1 MAELTRIPRH
11 VGIIMDG
18 NGRWAKLRGK
28 PRSYGHKK
36 GAEVIDEIVSE
47 SFDKGIEAVSLYAF
61 STENWIRPKEEVNA
75 IFGLLGLLLNS
86 KFKKLMREKV
96 RLIVSGDLSAIPEN
110 LRKRCEEV
118 MALTADFT
126 GRTLNVAVNYG
137 SRAEIVRA
145 CNAIA
150 QDGIKTVTEE
160 EIEKRL
166 YTAGLPDIDL
176 VIRTSG
182 EMRLSNF
189 FLWQCAYAEFYFTD
203 VLWPDFH
210 ANELDEALEWY
221 SGRKRRFGGV
231 GTSENKD

>member
-1 MAELTRIPRH
+1 MDEPKTVPRH

-36 GAEVIDEIVSE
+36 GADIIDEVGSAC
-47 SFDKGIEAVSLYAF
+47 FDGGAEAVSLYAF
-61 STENWIRPKEEVNA
+61 STENWVRPKEEIET
-75 IFGLLGLLLNS
+75 IFGLLGILLDK
-86 KFKKLMREKV
+86 KFSRLVKQRV
-96 RLIVSGDLSAIPEN
+96 RLIISGDITPLPEKLRVKCLNAIE
-110 LRKRCEEV
+110 K
-118 MALTADFT
+118 TKDFT
-126 GRTLNVAVNYG
+126 GRTLNVALNYG
-137 SRAEIVRA
+137 SRTEITRA
-145 CNAIA
+145 CNLALRS
-150 QDGIKTVTEE
+150 GKTEITEE
-160 EIEKRL
+160 DVAANL

-210 ANELDEALEWY
+210 KDELEKAFEWF
-221 SGRKRRFGGV
+221 SHRKRRFGGV
-231 GTSENKD
+231 

>member
-1 MAELTRIPRH
+1 MDESKTVPRH

-36 GAEVIDEIVSE
+36 GADIIDEVVSAC
-47 SFDKGIEAVSLYAF
+47 FDGGTEAVSLYAF
-61 STENWIRPKEEVNA
+61 STENWVRPKEEIET
-75 IFGLLGLLLNS
+75 IFGLLGILLDK
-86 KFKKLMREKV
+86 KFSRLVKQRV
-96 RLIVSGDLSAIPEN
+96 RLIISGDITPLPEKLRVKCLNAIE
-110 LRKRCEEV
+110 K
-118 MALTADFT
+118 TKDFA
-126 GRTLNVAVNYG
+126 GRTLNVALNYG
-137 SRAEIVRA
+137 SRTEITRA
-145 CNAIA
+145 CNLALRS
-150 QDGIKTVTEE
+150 GKTEITEE
-160 EIEKRL
+160 DVAANL

-210 ANELDEALEWY
+210 KDELEKAFEWF
-221 SGRKRRFGGV
+221 SHRKRRFGGV
-231 GTSENKD
+231 

>member
-1 MAELTRIPRH
+1 MDEPKTVPRH

-36 GAEVIDEIVSE
+36 GADIIDEVVSAC
-47 SFDKGIEAVSLYAF
+47 FDGGTEAVSLYAF
-61 STENWIRPKEEVNA
+61 STENWVRPKEEIET
-75 IFGLLGLLLNS
+75 IFGLLGILLDK
-86 KFKKLMREKV
+86 KFSRLVKQRV
-96 RLIVSGDLSAIPEN
+96 RLIISGDITPLPEKLRVKCLNAIE
-110 LRKRCEEV
+110 K
-118 MALTADFT
+118 TKDFT
-126 GRTLNVAVNYG
+126 GRTLNVALNYG
-137 SRAEIVRA
+137 SRTEITRA
-145 CNAIA
+145 CNLALRS
-150 QDGIKTVTEE
+150 GKTEITEE
-160 EIEKRL
+160 DVAANL

-210 ANELDEALEWY
+210 KDELKKAFEWF
-221 SGRKRRFGGV
+221 SHRKRRFGGV
-231 GTSENKD
+231 

>member
-1 MAELTRIPRH
+1 MDESKTVPRH

-36 GAEVIDEIVSE
+36 GADIIDEVVSAC
-47 SFDKGIEAVSLYAF
+47 FDGGTEAVSLYAF
-61 STENWIRPKEEVNA
+61 STENWVRPKEEIET
-75 IFGLLGLLLNS
+75 IFGLLGILLDK
-86 KFKKLMREKV
+86 KFSRLVKQRV
-96 RLIVSGDLSAIPEN
+96 RLIISGDITPLPEKLRVKCLNAIE
-110 LRKRCEEV
+110 K
-118 MALTADFT
+118 TKDFT
-126 GRTLNVAVNYG
+126 GRTLNVALNYG
-137 SRAEIVRA
+137 SRTEITRA
-145 CNAIA
+145 CNLALRS
-150 QDGIKTVTEE
+150 GKTEITEE
-160 EIEKRL
+160 DVAANL

-210 ANELDEALEWY
+210 KDELEKAFEW
-221 SGRKRRFGGV
+221 F
-231 GTSENKD
+231 

>member
-1 MAELTRIPRH
+1 MDESKTVPRH

-36 GAEVIDEIVSE
+36 GADIIDEVVSAC
-47 SFDKGIEAVSLYAF
+47 FDDGAEAVSLYAF
-61 STENWIRPKEEVNA
+61 STENWVRPKEEIET
-75 IFGLLGLLLNS
+75 IFGLLGILLDK
-86 KFKKLMREKV
+86 KFSRLVKQRV
-96 RLIVSGDLSAIPEN
+96 RLIISGDITPLPEKLRVKCLNAIE
-110 LRKRCEEV
+110 K
-118 MALTADFT
+118 TKDFT
-126 GRTLNVAVNYG
+126 GRTLNVALNYG
-137 SRAEIVRA
+137 SRTEITRA
-145 CNAIA
+145 CNLVLRS
-150 QDGIKTVTEE
+150 GKTEITEE
-160 EIEKRL
+160 DVAANL

-210 ANELDEALEWY
+210 KDELEKAFEWF
-221 SGRKRRFGGV
+221 SHRKRRFGGV
-231 GTSENKD
+231 

>member
-1 MAELTRIPRH
+1 MDESKTVPRH

-36 GAEVIDEIVSE
+36 GADIIDEVVSAC
-47 SFDKGIEAVSLYAF
+47 FDGGTEAVSLYAF
-61 STENWIRPKEEVNA
+61 STENWVRPKEEIET
-75 IFGLLGLLLNS
+75 IFGLLGILLDK
-86 KFKKLMREKV
+86 KFSRLVKQRV
-96 RLIVSGDLSAIPEN
+96 RLIISGDITPLPEKLRVKCLNAIE
-110 LRKRCEEV
+110 K
-118 MALTADFT
+118 TKDFT
-126 GRTLNVAVNYG
+126 ERTLNVALNYG
-137 SRAEIVRA
+137 SRTEITRA
-145 CNAIA
+145 CNLALRS
-150 QDGIKTVTEE
+150 GKTEITEE
-160 EIEKRL
+160 DVAANL

-210 ANELDEALEWY
+210 KDELEKAFEWF
-221 SGRKRRFGGV
+221 SHRKRRFGGV
-231 GTSENKD
+231 

>member
-47 SFDKGIEAVSLYAF
+47 CFDKGIEAVSLYAF

-166 YTAGLPDIDL
+166 YTAGLSDIDL

>member
-1 MAELTRIPRH
+1 MDESKTVPRH

-36 GAEVIDEIVSE
+36 GADIIDEVVSAC
-47 SFDKGIEAVSLYAF
+47 FDGGTEAVSLYAF
-61 STENWIRPKEEVNA
+61 STENWVRPKEEIET
-75 IFGLLGLLLNS
+75 IFGLLGILLDK
-86 KFKKLMREKV
+86 KFSRLVKQRV
-96 RLIVSGDLSAIPEN
+96 RLIISGDITPLPEKLRVKCLNAIE
-110 LRKRCEEV
+110 K
-118 MALTADFT
+118 TKDFM
-126 GRTLNVAVNYG
+126 GRTLNVALNYG
-137 SRAEIVRA
+137 SRTEITRA
-145 CNAIA
+145 CNLALRS
-150 QDGIKTVTEE
+150 GKTEITEE
-160 EIEKRL
+160 DVAANL

-210 ANELDEALEWY
+210 KDELEKAFEWF
-221 SGRKRRFGGV
+221 SHRKRRFGGV
-231 GTSENKD
+231 

>member
-47 SFDKGIEAVSLYAF
+47 CFDKGIETVSLYAF
-61 STENWIRPKEEVNA
+61 STENWIRPKEEVNV

-231 GTSENKD
+231 ETSENKG

>member
-47 SFDKGIEAVSLYAF
+47 CFDKEIEAVSLYAF

-210 ANELDEALEWY
+210 KDELEKAFEWF
-221 SGRKRRFGGV
+221 SHRKRRFGGV
-231 GTSENKD
+231 

>member
-47 SFDKGIEAVSLYAF
+47 CFGKGIEAVSLYAF

-96 RLIVSGDLSAIPEN
+96 RLLVSGDLSAIPEN

-203 VLWPDFH
+203 VLWPDFKKK
-210 ANELDEALEWY
+210 ELERALEWF
-221 SGRKRRFGGV
+221 SSRKRRYGGI
-231 GTSENKD
+231 

>member
-1 MAELTRIPRH
+1 MDESKTAPRH

-36 GAEVIDEIVSE
+36 GADIIDEVVSAC
-47 SFDKGIEAVSLYAF
+47 FDGGTEAVSLYAF
-61 STENWIRPKEEVNA
+61 STENWVRPKEEIET
-75 IFGLLGLLLNS
+75 IFGLLGILLDK
-86 KFKKLMREKV
+86 KFSRLVKQRV
-96 RLIVSGDLSAIPEN
+96 RLIISGDITPLPEKLRVKCLNAIE
-110 LRKRCEEV
+110 K
-118 MALTADFT
+118 TKDFT
-126 GRTLNVAVNYG
+126 GRTLNVALNYG
-137 SRAEIVRA
+137 SRTEITRA
-145 CNAIA
+145 CNLALRS
-150 QDGIKTVTEE
+150 GKTEITEE
-160 EIEKRL
+160 DVAANL

-210 ANELDEALEWY
+210 KDELEKAFEWF
-221 SGRKRRFGGV
+221 SHRKRRFGGV
-231 GTSENKD
+231 

>member
-1 MAELTRIPRH
+1 MDESKTVPRH

-36 GAEVIDEIVSE
+36 GADIIDEVVSAC
-47 SFDKGIEAVSLYAF
+47 FDGGTEAVSLYAF
-61 STENWIRPKEEVNA
+61 STENWVRPKEEIET
-75 IFGLLGLLLNS
+75 IFGLLGILLDK
-86 KFKKLMREKV
+86 KFSRLVKQRV
-96 RLIVSGDLSAIPEN
+96 RLIISGDITPLPEKLRVKCLNAIE
-110 LRKRCEEV
+110 K
-118 MALTADFT
+118 TKDFT
-126 GRTLNVAVNYG
+126 GRTLNVALNYG
-137 SRAEIVRA
+137 SRTEITRA
-145 CNAIA
+145 CNLALRS
-150 QDGIKTVTEE
+150 GKTEITEE
-160 EIEKRL
+160 DVAANL

-210 ANELDEALEWY
+210 KDELKKAFEWF
-221 SGRKRRFGGV
+221 SHRKRRFGGV
-231 GTSENKD
+231 

>member
-36 GAEVIDEIVSE
+36 GAEVIYEIVSE
-47 SFDKGIEAVSLYAF
+47 CFGKGIEAVSLYAF
-61 STENWIRPKEEVNA
+61 STENWIRPKEEVNT